1 MATYNQGLGMW
12 SASTGGYFSS
22 KEEAE
27 AAEGAGAGARTT
39 YGDDQEFAASTGGL
53 SSGTSQLNVLGVE
66 RTPEELQAMYDARQK
81 REDDA
86 RLASVP
92 YGTPISQGGT
102 AEMVTVQQE
111 PIGSFNTT
119 TGQRNSPGTAVVA
132 RSTGPGGMPL
142 TGPTAGSAV
151 DANAERADDRTN
163 RAESEFMNR
172 DAENQF
178 QNENLWNESAGMFRN
193 LEDANYGLSDEARA
207 YQREGLQQQR
217 QLLERLLGFDPNQYA
232 TQFADQAL
240 ARSVALG
247 RSAGGGAA
255 AQQAGMFAAME
266 QAPGLQA
273 EGARMAAGLENQR
286 LQAAQQVSKAF
297 GDLGTMTRGQ
307 DETRAQFDA
316 QLPLEIA
323 EKFNQAVQGKMTL
336 NEQESARFAEVWMNF
351 AQLQSVYDKMSLEEQ
366 LAWWDREMQEK
377 GLAQQYEMFKEQLA
391 AQKEAGEISGKDI
404 IGGLF
409 QLGGGIITGG
419 ASILAAG
426 A

>member
-1 MATYNQGLGMW
+1 MASFNYNLQMW
-12 SASTGGYFSS
+12 SASTGGYFHS

-27 AAEGAGAGARTT
+27 AAEQQGAGASNA
-39 YGDDQEFAASTGGL
+39 YGDEEFAQSTGGL
-53 SSGTSQLNVLGVE
+53 ATGDTQQNYLRTE
-66 RTPEELQAMYDARQK
+66 RTAAETDALQAARAADLEK
-81 REDDA
+81 E
-86 RLASVP
+86 RLASIP
-92 YGTPISQGGT
+92 YGTAINEGGT
-102 AEMVTVQQE
+102 AELVSVQQ
-111 PIGSFNTT
+111 PGVGTINTT
-119 TGQRNSPGTAVVA
+119 RGGIRNAPAQVVA
-132 RSTGPGGMPL
+132 RSTGYGGMSL

-151 DANAERADDRTN
+151 DANATRADARTTQ
-163 RAESEFMNR
+163 AETDFRNTD
-172 DAENQF
+172 DANAL
-178 QNENLWNESAGMFRN
+178 QNENLWNESANMFRN
-193 LEDANYGLSDEARA
+193 LDGANYGLSDEART

-217 QLLERLLGFDPNQYA
+217 ELLERLLGFDPNQYA

-255 AQQAGMFAAME
+255 AQQAGMFAAQE
-266 QAPGLQA
+266 QLPGLQA

-323 EKFNQAVQGKMTL
+323 EKFSAATQGKMAL
-336 NEQESARFAEVWMNF
+336 NEQESQRFADIWMNF

-377 GLAQQYEMFKEQLA
+377 GLTQQYEMFKQELA